1 MATRI
6 INLTRTTT
14 VNRTDVVPFAPAS
27 GDSAKKVTVED
38 LIRAPAYT
46 VAALPTVSLTMKGDA
61 AYVSD
66 GASGAAV
73 MAFCDGVNWRR
84 MDSLAILA

>member
-6 INLTRTTT
+6 INLSRTTT
-14 VNRTDVVPFAPAS
+14 ISRLDSVPLAPSS
-27 GDSAKKVTVED
+27 GEAVKRVLVED
-38 LIRAPAYT
+38 LVRAPEYT
-46 VAALPTVSLTMKGDA
+46 IATLPTPSADRKRDV

-84 MDSLAILA
+84 LDTLATLA